1 MKGVQID
8 SKTYVDIDITFTE
21 KTDQISYSTDMALQ
35 DRLTTIKK
43 CNPEKYKYVIANI
56 LLAKEVLKDAKVYK
70 PNRGENPQ
78 GGLGG
83 VGIENWILQNGGSFV
98 DAANSFLR
106 AAENR
111 TFSEFES
118 IYQIWDFGENHLAER
133 RGQYP
138 HDNFVANNMSK
149 EGYDKMVSVLSKYIK
164 EREKGQGLQSMMMDV
179 PTTQISQSKK
189 M

>member
-1 MKGVQID
+1 M
-8 SKTYVDIDITFTE
+8 
-21 KTDQISYSTDMALQ
+21 
-35 DRLTTIKK
+35 
-43 CNPEKYKYVIANI
+43 
-56 LLAKEVLKDAKVYK
+56 
-70 PNRGENPQ
+70 
-78 GGLGG
+78 
-83 VGIENWILQNGGSFV
+83 